1 MAGKYGS
8 FVCFRF
14 LDHMK
19 NIDPNK
25 YIIDIVM
32 FNGASN
38 VQLWGDLLKINNPKL
53 TVIYWVEHNVA
64 IYFND
69 VSKLPIVNQIIWSH
83 KAIYNIHEFVIYN
96 SPHSIFK
103 PKSFE
108 YYNRNICLFSGN
120 DTRMAGN
127 FVEIHRNLY
136 MRKIPVAKIP

>member
-14 LDHMK
+14 LDNMK

-83 KAIYNIHEFVIYN
+83 KAIYNIFGSGIYLK
-96 SPHSIFK
+96 PQSIFK
-103 PKSFE
+103 SKLYEFH
-108 YYNRNICLFSGN
+108 NMNISLFSGN
-120 DTRMAGN
+120 NTRMAG
-127 FVEIHRNLY
+127 
-136 MRKIPVAKIP
+136 